1 MPPLPHHPGLTI
13 PRFGQ
18 GTWGVGERRA
28 QRGAEI
34 AALRHGLERG
44 ITLIDTAE
52 MYGDGGAEE
61 IVGEAIAGRRD
72 GLFIVSKVL
81 PANASRRGTVAA
93 CEQSLRRM
101 KIDCIDLYL
110 LHWRGDIPLA
120 QTLAAFTELQAAGKI
135 RAWGVSNLDLSDMQ
149 ELAALDGGDACA
161 TNQLL
166 YNLTRR
172 GIEYDLLPWCRA
184 RHMPVMAYS
193 PIEQGRM
200 LGHPVLREVAANLGA
215 TPAQVA
221 LAWLLRRDDIVVIP
235 KAATPTHI
243 DDNLGARDLR
253 LGDGDLAALDHAF
266 PPPTRATPLEML

>member
-1 MPPLPHHPGLTI
+1 MQLSRHHSGVTI

-18 GTWGVGERRA
+18 GTWGMGERRA

-34 AALRHGLERG
+34 AALRHGIERG
-44 ITLIDTAE
+44 IALIDTAE
-52 MYGDGGAEE
+52 MYGDGGAED
-61 IVGEAIAGRRD
+61 IVGEAIAGHRD
-72 GLFIVSKVL
+72 DLFIVSKVL
-81 PANASRRGTVAA
+81 PDNASRRGTIAA

-101 KIDCIDLYL
+101 RIDRIDLYL

-120 QTLAAFTELQAAGKI
+120 QTLAAFAELRASGKI

-149 ELAALDGGDACA
+149 ELAALDGGVDCA

-184 RHMPVMAYS
+184 RRMPVMAYS
-193 PIEQGRM
+193 PVEQGRM
-200 LGHPVLREVAANLGA
+200 LNHPALRALARKLDA

-221 LAWLLRRDDIVVIP
+221 LSWLLRQDDIVVIP
-235 KAATPTHI
+235 KAVTPAHI
-243 DDNLGARDLR
+243 DDNLGALDLD
-253 LGDGDLAALDHAF
+253 LNDGDLTALDRAF
-266 PPPTRATPLEML
+266 PPPAQATPLEML

>member
-1 MPPLPHHPGLTI
+1 MQLSRHHSGVTI

-18 GTWGVGERRA
+18 GTWGMGERRA

-34 AALRHGLERG
+34 AALRHGIERG
-44 ITLIDTAE
+44 IALIDTAE
-52 MYGDGGAEE
+52 MYGDGGAED
-61 IVGEAIAGRRD
+61 IVGEAIAGCRD
-72 GLFIVSKVL
+72 DLFIVSKVL
-81 PANASRRGTVAA
+81 PDNASRRGTIAA

-101 KIDCIDLYL
+101 RIDRIDLYL

-120 QTLAAFTELQAAGKI
+120 QTLAAFAELRASGKI

-149 ELAALDGGDACA
+149 ELAALDGGVDCA

-184 RHMPVMAYS
+184 RRMPVMAYS
-193 PIEQGRM
+193 PVEQGRM
-200 LGHPVLREVAANLGA
+200 LNHPALRALARKLDA

-221 LAWLLRRDDIVVIP
+221 LSWLLRQDDIVVIP
-235 KAATPTHI
+235 KAVTPAHI
-243 DDNLGARDLR
+243 DDNLGALDLD
-253 LGDGDLAALDHAF
+253 LNDGDLAALDRAF
-266 PPPTRATPLEML
+266 PPPAQATPLEML

>member
-1 MPPLPHHPGLTI
+1 MQLSRHHSGVTI

-18 GTWGVGERRA
+18 GTWGMGERRA

-34 AALRHGLERG
+34 AALRHGIERG
-44 ITLIDTAE
+44 IALIDTAE
-52 MYGDGGAEE
+52 MYGDGGAED
-61 IVGEAIAGRRD
+61 IVGEAIAGHRD
-72 GLFIVSKVL
+72 DLFIVSKVL
-81 PANASRRGTVAA
+81 PDNASRRGTIAA

-101 KIDCIDLYL
+101 RIDRIDLYL

-120 QTLAAFTELQAAGKI
+120 QTLAAFAELRAAGKI

-149 ELAALDGGDACA
+149 ELAALDGGVDCA

-184 RHMPVMAYS
+184 RRMPVMAYS
-193 PIEQGRM
+193 PVEQGRM
-200 LGHPVLREVAANLGA
+200 LNHPALRALARKLDA

-221 LAWLLRRDDIVVIP
+221 LSWLLRQDDIVVIP
-235 KAATPTHI
+235 KAVTPAHI
-243 DDNLGARDLR
+243 DDNLGALDLD
-253 LGDGDLAALDHAF
+253 LNDGDLAALDRAF
-266 PPPTRATPLEML
+266 PPPAQATPLEML